1 MKKTVISLTL
11 LICCN
16 LFAQPGKSKGPG
28 GQYSE
33 RMEMMLIW
41 KLTDE
46 LELTEDQAEN
56 FFPLMRSH
64 QKDVMEIRRQEKLM
78 FEPMYDK
85 IKSDNKIN
93 QSEVNNL
100 LNEMSAIDKKK
111 SKTRIDFIERSG
123 SVLEP
128 DQQLKLLMFE
138 PKMKSQVQR
147 DIREKFKPSKRGGK
161 KKGRRLF
168 QLTLLKHFYLKNL
181 AQAGFFCFIWIEIPS

>member
-11 LICCN
+11 IICCN

-161 KKGRRLF
+161 KKGRR
-168 QLTLLKHFYLKNL
+168 
-181 AQAGFFCFIWIEIPS
+181 